1 MAAPAPY
8 STDESAGRGESAGV
22 ADSILRVLD
31 EELAM
36 RSDRQREKEHALS
49 VLKESAS
56 KARDTRSR
64 FEAASNIF
72 DEYRS
77 YHFDSALVYA
87 DRMLS
92 LARAL
97 DDPEAIARS
106 KANLIYCYLSVGF
119 YKEAEDVAGGVEIG
133 DISPETAVEYFS
145 NLAHLHQNLSYF
157 VARTPRLA
165 ESYRE
170 AFRENNQKIIDYAQ
184 KLKDPVEREKVI
196 ALRSLYN
203 LSREESYP
211 LRKRLVAKY
220 QMDNHE
226 LAIQSYILH
235 EEAQSLGLADS
246 AIYYL
251 AQSAVNDIR
260 GNVRETLA
268 LATLAERLL
277 ERGDVDAA
285 RRYVDVASDDAK
297 FYGTDLRQININS
310 LISKIENQR
319 YLESERQRYVS
330 LSIMAVIIVSLF
342 LTLALYLG
350 LRRRN
355 RLLRLMRAETEKK
368 SEEIDR
374 ANRELQLLNDQLRE
388 VNEIK
393 ERYIVQSLC
402 ADQTFINSVEE
413 KSRTIDRKLKAK
425 QFDDLAALVRQM
437 GVKQERRR
445 IQAAFDQA
453 FLALFPNFID
463 EFNKLFPPE
472 FKMQLTD
479 EGFLPTELKIYG
491 LMRLG
496 VEDTATVAH
505 YLNISVNTI
514 YVYKAR
520 VKAAT
525 IVPKE
530 EFERYIKAIPKP

>member
-1 MAAPAPY
+1 M
-8 STDESAGRGESAGV
+8 
-22 ADSILRVLD
+22 
-31 EELAM
+31 
-36 RSDRQREKEHALS
+36 
-49 VLKESAS
+49 
-56 KARDTRSR
+56 
-64 FEAASNIF
+64 
-72 DEYRS
+72 
-77 YHFDSALVYA
+77 
-87 DRMLS
+87 
-92 LARAL
+92 
-97 DDPEAIARS
+97 
-106 KANLIYCYLSVGF
+106 
-119 YKEAEDVAGGVEIG
+119 
-133 DISPETAVEYFS
+133 
-145 NLAHLHQNLSYF
+145 
-157 VARTPRLA
+157 
-165 ESYRE
+165 
-170 AFRENNQKIIDYAQ
+170 
-184 KLKDPVEREKVI
+184 EREKVI